1 MVILIKNTLET
12 TNVLNTKIGEA
23 GNKIPDISGL
33 VISTIFNTN
42 VREVENIIL
51 DT

>member
-1 MVILIKNTLET
+1 MILIKNTLET

-23 GNKIPDISGL
+23 GSKIPDISGL
-33 VISTIFNTN
+33 VISTVFNAN
-42 VREVENIIL
+42 VSEVENKIL

>member
-1 MVILIKNTLET
+1 MVILIKNILET

-23 GNKIPDISGL
+23 GNKIPDASGL
-33 VISTIFNTN
+33 VISTVFNTN
-42 VREVENIIL
+42 VSEVENKIL